1 MDKYLLTPI
10 AKVLFAQ
17 EYHADEKEWIDCEWN
32 ASSEKTRWL
41 LTERAKTLL
50 PLFDEAYPLIR
61 EEVRKE
67 TAEEILEYISDLNMI
82 KDNQEDAERFECLR
96 IKYGIEDK

>member
-41 LTERAKTLL
+41 LTERAKA
-50 PLFDEAYPLIR
+50 P
-61 EEVRKE
+61 RK
-67 TAEEILEYISDLNMI
+67 AALMEIINSGKLEPKPKI
-82 KDNQEDAERFECLR
+82 KMPTVASLTPN
-96 IKYGIEDK
+96 